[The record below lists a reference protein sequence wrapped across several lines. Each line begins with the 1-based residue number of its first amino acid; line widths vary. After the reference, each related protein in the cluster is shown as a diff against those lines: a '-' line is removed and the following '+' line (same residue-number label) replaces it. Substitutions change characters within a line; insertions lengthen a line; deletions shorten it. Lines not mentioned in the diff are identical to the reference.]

1 MNKSLI
7 RVAALALLSLPL
19 MAFAYGRV
27 GVGVHVGGGWGP
39 RYYGGHYGGRYGW
52 YGPRYGYWYG
62 AGFWPYYYYGPGY
75 GYYYYPPPAQVYAA
89 PEETVVEQPAPA
101 YWYYCGSAR
110 NYFPY
115 VQSCPEGWQAVPAQA
130 APAPQSQPAPQA
142 SNQPAPPPPPAPA
155 GRVTY
160 RLGDLLFGTDQAELQ
175 AGATATLDSMIATIS
190 KEPNRRI
197 VVEGHTDSVGDAG
210 HNQELSRRR
219 AEAVRQYLIA
229 HGVAPDRITAVG
241 KGEAEPIAGNDTA
254 EGRKHNR
261 RVDVIVS

>member
-1 MNKSLI
+1 MNKII
-7 RVAALALLSLPL
+7 RIAAVALLGLPL
-19 MAFAYGRV
+19 AAFAYGHV
-27 GVGVHVGGGWGP
+27 GVGVHVGGGYYHGGWGP
-39 RYYGGHYGGRYGW
+39 RYYGGHYGW

-75 GYYYYPPPAQVYAA
+75 GYYYYPPPAQVYEA

-115 VQSCPEGWQAVPAQA
+115 VQGCPEGWQAVPAQS
-130 APAPQSQPAPQA
+130 APAPQNQPPQA
-142 SNQPAPPPPPAPA
+142 ANQPPPPPPPAPN

-160 RLGDLLFGTDQAELQ
+160 RLGDLLFATDRADLQ
-175 AGATATLDSMIATIS
+175 PGATATLDSMIASIS

-197 VVEGHTDSVGDAG
+197 VVEGHTDSVGDAA
-210 HNQELSRRR
+210 HNRELSQRR
-219 AEAVRQYLIA
+219 ADAVRQYLIA
-229 HGVAPDRITAVG
+229 HGVAPDRISAFG
-241 KGEAEPIAGNDTA
+241 KGEADPIASNDTA

-261 RVDVIVS
+261 RVDVVVS